1 MTGGPLRYAVVG
13 AGAIAQAYA
22 QALLAADDATVT
34 AVVDPRAEPAAALA
48 EPFGATAYAD
58 VSELSDVDAAVVC
71 TPPSTHADVCCALL
85 EAGVAVLCEKPLS
98 VNLAEAHRIVSA
110 AKASG
115 AALSMASKFRYVPD
129 LIQARSLVA
138 GGLLGPVVWLES
150 VFSASIDMARRWN
163 ADPDVSGGGV
173 IIDNGTHSVDI
184 VRYLLGPVVE
194 VLAVEGARVEGL
206 RVEDTATL
214 LLRTASGAQA
224 HVTLS
229 WTVDRMA
236 DHYLVVTGHE
246 GTLEV
251 GWRRSRY
258 KRRAAP
264 EWVEFGSGYD
274 KIAAFSNQIA
284 NFSGLVRGRE
294 PSLVSIEDALASV
307 AVIEAAYASLRDGAR
322 WTPVPGATA

>member
-1 MTGGPLRYAVVG
+1 MTPLRFAIVG

-22 QALLAADDATVT
+22 QALLAAPDATVV
-34 AVVDPRAEPAAALA
+34 AVVDPRAEAAKALA

-58 VSELSDVDAAVVC
+58 VSELTGVDAAVVC
-71 TPPSTHADVCCALL
+71 TPPATHADICCALL

-98 VNLAEAHRIVSA
+98 VNLADAHRIVGA

-129 LIQARSLVA
+129 LIKARSLVA
-138 GGLLGPVVWLES
+138 GGLLGSVVWLES
-150 VFSASIDMARRWN
+150 VFSGSIDMSKRWN
-163 ADPDVSGGGV
+163 ADPDISGGGV
-173 IIDNGTHSVDI
+173 LIDNGTHSVDI
-184 VRYLLGPVVE
+184 VRYLVGPVTE
-194 VLAVEGARVEGL
+194 VLALEGARVDGL

-214 LLRTASGAQA
+214 LLHTESGVQA

-274 KIAAFSNQIA
+274 KIAAFANQIA
-284 NFSGLVRGRE
+284 NFSGLVRGTE
-294 PSLVSIEDALASV
+294 QSLVSIDDALASV
-307 AVIEAAYASLRDGAR
+307 AVIEAAYASLRAGAG